1 MLYLKSTNL
10 KLNLSFMKQ
19 KIELEYL
26 FKTTQGVLENLISTP
41 SGLSEWFADD
51 VNVNNSIYSFNWDG
65 TIEDAT
71 LQVYKMNQRIRF
83 KWLADEEEEY
93 YFEIA
98 TKLDQMTNNMIINI
112 TDFAYSDDIE
122 SAEMLWDQQMEKLL
136 RILGA

>member
-1 MLYLKSTNL
+1 M
-10 KLNLSFMKQ
+10 
-19 KIELEYL
+19 

-112 TDFAYSDDIE
+112 TDFAYPDDIE
-122 SAEMLWDQQMEKLL
+122 SAEMLWDQQMEKLR

>member
-10 KLNLSFMKQ
+10 KLNLSFMKE

-98 TKLDQMTNNMIINI
+98 TKLDPMTNNMIINI
-112 TDFAYSDDIE
+112 TDFAYLDDIE
-122 SAEMLWDQQMEKLL
+122 SAEMLWDQQMEKLR

>member
-98 TKLDQMTNNMIINI
+98 TKLDPMTNNMIINI

-122 SAEMLWDQQMEKLL
+122 SAEMLWDQQMEKLR

>member
-98 TKLDQMTNNMIINI
+98 TKLDPMTNNMIINI
-112 TDFAYSDDIE
+112 TDFAYPDDIE
-122 SAEMLWDQQMEKLL
+122 SAEMLWDQQMEKLR